1 MGSFDGTWKQC
12 PSQSGYCSS
21 IILAGDADTTGL
33 IEVQEM
39 ATLLFYIYF
48 FMSLML
54 RDAQTTTI
62 ENHHPRNHAMILLRG

>member
-1 MGSFDGTWKQC
+1 
-12 PSQSGYCSS
+12 
-21 IILAGDADTTGL
+21 
-33 IEVQEM
+33 VQEM

-62 ENHHPRNHAMILLRG
+62 ENHHPRNHAMILGVSGLISNSGL